1 MAIEIEKKF
10 LIKYIPLEHVKF
22 SKHIK
27 QGYILSD
34 QEKVIR
40 IRKKGDEYFLTI
52 KGNKIGISR
61 YEFEYSIPEEDAAI
75 LFGEFCSSDIIE
87 KTRHYIEHKN
97 HLWEVD
103 EFHGDNDGLIVAEI
117 ELLSEDETFD
127 IPDWIDREVTS
138 EKKYYNMN
146 LVTNPF
152 NKWVQ

>member
-61 YEFEYSIPEEDAAI
+61 YEFEYSIPEEDATI
-75 LFGEFCSSDIIE
+75 LFDEFCSSDIIE

-146 LVTNPF
+146 LITNPF
-152 NKWVQ
+152 NKWV